1 MFSIF
6 AEKDLVGIDGSN
18 GQLCFL
24 SSVADL
30 NEVISIKRS
39 LLKEHPRIN
48 VHSNLLDAHFYIFQK
63 WVTDF
68 VYNDRLNCFPKLAGS
83 GSAGL

>member
-1 MFSIF
+1 MKQNRIYSIGRVLITDF
-6 AEKDLVGIDGSN
+6 TIVSTEKEDLVGIDRSN

-39 LLKEHPRIN
+39 LLKEHPRISFY
-48 VHSNLLDAHFYIFQK
+48 SNL
-63 WVTDF
+63 V
-68 VYNDRLNCFPKLAGS
+68 S
-83 GSAGL
+83 MS